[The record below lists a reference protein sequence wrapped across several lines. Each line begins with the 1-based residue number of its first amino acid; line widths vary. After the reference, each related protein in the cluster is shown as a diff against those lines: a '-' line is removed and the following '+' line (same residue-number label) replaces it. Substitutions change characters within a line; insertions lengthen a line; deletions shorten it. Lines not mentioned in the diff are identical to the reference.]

1 MKTYKIKI
9 TYGANRIYTIRAK
22 DEASAKEKAE
32 SIFDSDYDQNS
43 DDFHE
48 THIAIIK

>member
-9 TYGANRIYTIRAK
+9 TYGANRLYTIRAK
-22 DEASAKEKAE
+22 NEATAKEEAE
-32 SIFDSDYDQNS
+32 SMFDSDYDQNM

-48 THIAIIK
+48 THVDVLK